1 MSPPAS
7 PPAGHLPPAAPR
19 QSAPEPRQRRLGGA
33 LAVIFWC
40 ACGITAVPLAL
51 LFSVIANVGAEAT
64 VSLLLDGLRGPGLSA
79 ELLRLGLI
87 PQAVLFVW
95 AAAMVLLTVARS
107 RHALTV
113 VPWLMVAWV
122 VVSAYAQFAIRSA
135 LQQGAVDVM
144 DFAALFPNLLLQA
157 ATAAA
162 VFGYFAEG
170 TRPNAYYQR

>member
-1 MSPPAS
+1 MT
-7 PPAGHLPPAAPR
+7 HLPPLAPR
-19 QSAPEPRQRRLGGA
+19 AASSEPRARRLGGA

-51 LFSVIANVGAEAT
+51 MFSVIANVGVEGAA
-64 VSLLLDGLRGPGLSA
+64 SLLMDGLRGPGLSA
-79 ELLRLGLI
+79 ELLRLGLL

-95 AAAMVLLTVARS
+95 ALAMVLLTVARS
-107 RHALTV
+107 RHALTA

-122 VVSAYAQFAIRSA
+122 VVSAYAQFSIRSV
-135 LQQGAVDVM
+135 LQQGAVDTM

-170 TRPNAYYQR
+170 RRPQEYYVR